1 MLEIAIC
8 DDELFY
14 REKLGKLLKRYLQ
27 KHGLQY
33 AISDFKSGE
42 EFLEQCSNR
51 AKYDIVFLDIS
62 MEKMNGMQTAQQ
74 IRAFQSDTS
83 IVFVTAFIEYAP
95 EGYKVG
101 AERYILKDSPDEAV
115 SECMDAI
122 LRKRKGSQVQFTF
135 LEGEKKIYID
145 NLLYVES
152 RKHKVVFFYMEKEI
166 VNYQIYEKLDAVEE
180 KLSGSGFLRI
190 HKRYLVNM
198 KHIRKISNY
207 IATLDTGAELPVP
220 RRKYQSV
227 KEEFVAYK
235 GAL

>member
-166 VNYQIYEKLDAVEE
+166 VNYQKNCPAAVFCAFI
-180 KLSGSGFLRI
+180 KAIL
-190 HKRYLVNM
+190 
-198 KHIRKISNY
+198 
-207 IATLDTGAELPVP
+207 
-220 RRKYQSV
+220 
-227 KEEFVAYK
+227 
-235 GAL
+235 